1 MEKNLI
7 REKKYQDNLERISR
21 LRLIDDDFMSICF
34 DGYKEGVELVLN
46 TILDRSDLSVV
57 SVDTQV
63 KIVNLENRS
72 ICLDILAVDKKH
84 KLYNIEIQRA
94 DIGASCKRARY
105 HSSVLDS
112 KYLKKGMDFFEL
124 PETYI
129 IFITE
134 NDVLGGD
141 EPIYF
146 IERTITNKNRL
157 FEDGEH
163 IIYVNASYEDDK
175 TELGRLMHDFYC
187 SNPEDMKND
196 ILADRVRFFK
206 EDDEGVKTMCKVL
219 EEMRMEERAEGRA
232 EGRAESLVIAY
243 MQNEIS
249 REAVMRIL
257 DINDDEFSDL
267 VDLYSQMI

>member
-1 MEKNLI
+1 MDKNLI
-7 REKKYQDNLERISR
+7 REKKYQDNLERISK

-34 DGYKEGVELVLN
+34 DGFTEGVELVLN

-57 SVDTQV
+57 SVNTQV

-72 ICLDILAVDKKH
+72 ICLDILAVDQKH

-94 DIGASCKRARY
+94 DIGASSKRARY

-112 KYLKKGMDFFEL
+112 KYLKKGVDFFEL

-146 IERTITNKNRL
+146 IERMITNKNRL

-163 IIYVNASYEDDK
+163 IIYVNGSYEDDK
-175 TELGRLMHDFYC
+175 TELGRLMHDFFC
-187 SNPEDMKND
+187 NNPDDMSID
-196 ILADRVRFFK
+196 ILADRVRYFK

-232 EGRAESLVIAY
+232 ESLIIAY

-249 REAVMRIL
+249 KEAVMRIL
-257 DINDDEFSDL
+257 NVNVDEFSDL
-267 VDLYSQMI
+267 VDIYS